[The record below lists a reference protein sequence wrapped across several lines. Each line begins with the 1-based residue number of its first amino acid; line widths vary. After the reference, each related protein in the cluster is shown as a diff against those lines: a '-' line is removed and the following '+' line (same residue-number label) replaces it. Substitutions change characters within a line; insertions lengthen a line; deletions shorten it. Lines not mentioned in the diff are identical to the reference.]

1 MWNLIN
7 VTDNV
12 KFGNCYWQC
21 KIWKMLLAMLNLIN
35 VTDNVK
41 FDKCYWQC

>member
-1 MWNLIN
+1 MLLTMLNLIN

-12 KFGNCYWQC
+12 IN
-21 KIWKMLLAMLNLIN
+21 LLSLIN

-41 FDKCYWQC
+41 FDKCY

>member
-1 MWNLIN
+1 MLNLIT
-7 VTDNV
+7 VIDV
-12 KFGNCYWQC
+12 KFDN
-21 KIWKMLLAMLNLIN
+21 MLLTMLNLIN

>member
-1 MWNLIN
+1 MLLTMLNLIN

-12 KFGNCYWQC
+12 KFDVTDNV
-21 KIWKMLLAMLNLIN
+21 LLTMLNLIN

-41 FDKCYWQC
+41 FDKCN

>member
-1 MWNLIN
+1 MLLTMLNLIN

-12 KFGNCYWQC
+12 
-21 KIWKMLLAMLNLIN
+21 NLIN

>member
-1 MWNLIN
+1 MLLRMLKLGN

-12 KFGNCYWQC
+12 KFGNCYWH
-21 KIWKMLLAMLNLIN
+21 LIN

>member
-1 MWNLIN
+1 MLLTMLNLIN

-12 KFGNCYWQC
+12 
-21 KIWKMLLAMLNLIN
+21 NLIN

-41 FDKCYWQC
+41 FDKCY

>member
-1 MWNLIN
+1 MLLTMLNLIN

-12 KFGNCYWQC
+12 KFV
-21 KIWKMLLAMLNLIN
+21 LLTMLNLIN

-41 FDKCYWQC
+41 FDKCY